1 MVHARQED
9 CAVSVHEVVTTV
21 HVRIEGK
28 VQGVWYRAWT
38 EKTAAALGLEGW
50 VRNRQDGTVE
60 AVFKGAQSL
69 VEQMVTACHDGPED
83 ARVTAVIAT
92 PAPHEDVPR
101 GFHRRATL

>member
-1 MVHARQED
+1 MSGHGQIV
-9 CAVSVHEVVTTV
+9 TV
-21 HVRIEGK
+21 HLRIEGK

-38 EKTAAALGLEGW
+38 EKAAAALGLDGW

-60 AVFKGAQSL
+60 AVLKGPMAV
-69 VEQMVTACHDGPED
+69 VEQMVTACHDGPTD

-92 PAPHEDVPR
+92 PAPHEDVPA